1 MNLGSANLRAQK
13 FSWKMMEKQAKDD
26 FKIEDDFLRNPM
38 EQQQSFGLEGPQTL
52 S

>member
-13 FSWKMMEKQAKDD
+13 LTWKTMEKQAKED
-26 FKIEDDFLRNPM
+26 FKLDDFLRNPM
-38 EQQQSFGLEGPQTL
+38 EQQQSFGLEEPQTL